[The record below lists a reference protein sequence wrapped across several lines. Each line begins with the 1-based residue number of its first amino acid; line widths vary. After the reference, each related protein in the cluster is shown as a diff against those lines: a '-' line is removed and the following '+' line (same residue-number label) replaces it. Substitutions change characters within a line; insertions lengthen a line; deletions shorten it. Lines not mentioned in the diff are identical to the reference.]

1 MLFLPTHCFRGG
13 NISSFSLLP
22 VFALV
27 PLDAEFVD
35 VYKGTHG
42 VIMMFDITKQWLA
55 SVTIV
60 CAAVISQEVR
70 FFFFFQSFKEKEG
83 LPS

>member
-1 MLFLPTHCFRGG
+1 MWQ
-13 NISSFSLLP
+13 ISVQEEDGAFS
-22 VFALV
+22 
-27 PLDAEFVD
+27 LDAEFVD

-70 FFFFFQSFKEKEG
+70 FFFFFSIFQRKRRVAQLRKAT
-83 LPS
+83 